1 MRRPDSAV
9 AGDTEGWGD
18 EAADTASLVAAD
30 LAHLVHPLTNHARL
44 RESGPTVAVEGD
56 GCELL
61 LADGQRLLD
70 GIAGLWTVNLGYGRE
85 ELVRA
90 ASAQMSKLAYCTT
103 FGGGSSAPAIELA
116 QRIALKTLGDD
127 SAVFF
132 TSGGSEANETA
143 IKLARAYWASQGRA
157 EKTIILAHDRAYHGL
172 AIATTAAT
180 GLAAYRSGFGPLAQD
195 IDHIAT
201 PYQYR
206 CAAGV
211 PCDAA
216 HCPVCRG
223 QALEDAITAAGSDRV
238 AAVILEPVLGAGGAI
253 VPPDGY
259 LSAVRDV
266 CDRHDVL
273 LIADEV
279 ITGFGRTGHWLGVD
293 RDDVVP
299 DLLTFAKGITNG
311 YVPLGGVVLGARLWS
326 WLREA
331 SPSEAPLMHGFT
343 HSGNPVACAVAL
355 ACLDILERE
364 NLVSAVV
371 ARGEHLG
378 RELDRLAELEEV
390 GEVRSAGLIAGIE
403 LVADRDT
410 RERFL
415 PEQRR
420 SQLVADEAQ
429 RHGLRMRPLLDDI
442 LLLAPPFVIS
452 DEQLSFAVDTIG
464 EAILDSRLAAIDR
477 A

>member
-1 MRRPDSAV
+1 M
-9 AGDTEGWGD
+9 
-18 EAADTASLVAAD
+18 ASLAAAD

-44 RESGPTVAVEGD
+44 GDGGPTIAVEGD
-56 GCELL
+56 GCELV

-85 ELVRA
+85 ELVKA
-90 ASAQMSKLAYCTT
+90 AAAQMSKLAYCTT
-103 FGGGSSAPAIELA
+103 FGGGSSRPAIELA
-116 QRIALKTLGDD
+116 QRVALKTLGDE
-127 SAVFF
+127 SAVFL

-143 IKLARAYWASQGRA
+143 IKLARAYWASRGRT
-157 EKTIILAHDRAYHGL
+157 EKAIVLAHDRGYHGL

-180 GLAAYRSGFGPLAQD
+180 GLAAYRSGFGPLPQD
-195 IDHIAT
+195 IQHVPT

-211 PCDAA
+211 PCDAE

-223 QALEDAITAAGSDRV
+223 QALEEAIVAAGSDQV
-238 AAVILEPVLGAGGAI
+238 AAVIIEPVLGAGGAI
-253 VPPDGY
+253 VPPSGY
-259 LSAVRDV
+259 LAAVRDV
-266 CDRHDVL
+266 CDRHEVL

-311 YVPLGGVVLGARLWS
+311 YVPLGGVVLGATLWA

-331 SPSEAPLMHGFT
+331 SDADAPLMHGFT
-343 HSGNPVACAVAL
+343 HSGHPVACAVAL

-364 NLVSAVV
+364 NLVSEVV
-371 ARGEHLG
+371 ARGEHLA
-378 RELDRLAELEEV
+378 RELERLAALEEV
-390 GEVRSAGLIAGIE
+390 GDVRSAGLMAGIE
-403 LVADRDT
+403 LVADRET
-410 RERFL
+410 RERFS

-452 DEQLSFAVDTIG
+452 DEQLTFAVDTLG
-464 EAILDSRLAAIDR
+464 EAIVATRALAGG
-477 A
+477 

>member
-1 MRRPDSAV
+1 MLRPDAAV
-9 AGDTEGWGD
+9 AGGREQSGA
-18 EAADTASLVAAD
+18 AADATSLVAAD

-44 RESGPTVAVEGD
+44 RDGGPTVAVEGV
-56 GCELL
+56 GCEVV

-90 ASAQMSKLAYCTT
+90 AAEQMSRLAYCTT
-103 FGGGSSAPAIELA
+103 FGGGSSPPAIELA
-116 QRIALKTLGDD
+116 QRVALKTLGDD
-127 SAVFF
+127 SAVFL

-143 IKLARAYWASQGRA
+143 IKLARAYWASMGRP
-157 EKTIILAHDRAYHGL
+157 EKTLVLAHDRAYHGL

-180 GLAAYRSGFGPLAQD
+180 GLAAYRSGFGPLPQD
-195 IDHIAT
+195 IQHVPT

-211 PCDAA
+211 PCDAE

-223 QALEDAITAAGSDRV
+223 RALEEAILAAGSDKV
-238 AAVILEPVLGAGGAI
+238 AAVIVEPVLGAGGAI
-253 VPPDGY
+253 VPPPGY
-259 LSAVRDV
+259 LAAVREV

-293 RDDVVP
+293 IDAVVP

-326 WLREA
+326 WLREV
-331 SPSEAPLMHGFT
+331 SDSDAPLMHGFT
-343 HSGNPVACAVAL
+343 YSGHPVACAVAL

-364 NLVSAVV
+364 NLISEVV
-371 ARGEHLG
+371 ARGEHLA
-378 RELDRLAELEEV
+378 RELDRLAVLEEV

-403 LVADRDT
+403 LVADRQT
-410 RERFL
+410 RERFS
-415 PEQRR
+415 PEQKR
-420 SQLVADEAQ
+420 SQHVADEAQ
-429 RHGLRMRPLLDDI
+429 LRGLRMRPLLDDI
-442 LLLAPPFVIS
+442 LLLAPPFVIT
-452 DEQLSFAVDTIG
+452 DEQISFAIDTIG
-464 EAILDSRLAAIDR
+464 EAIIETR
-477 A
+477 AGGGV